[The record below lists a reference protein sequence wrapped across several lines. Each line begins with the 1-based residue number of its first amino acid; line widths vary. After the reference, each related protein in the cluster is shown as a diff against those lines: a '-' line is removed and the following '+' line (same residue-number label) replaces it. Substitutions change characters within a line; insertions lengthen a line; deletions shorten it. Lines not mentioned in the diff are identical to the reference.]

1 MDKEPTT
8 ATKQR
13 MLDAGLTLL
22 LEQGYHGVGV
32 QAVLDAA
39 QAPKGSF
46 YHHFNDKED
55 FALQV
60 VDAYMTGVH
69 AALDASLSDSSRAPL
84 DRIRGFFELVS
95 QGYEH
100 DGYLGCL
107 LGGLGQELSGASDV
121 FATKI
126 DWCLGYIAGRL
137 AEPLGE
143 ARARGDLTVAED
155 PAVLAQRLV
164 ECWEGAALHSRLLRD
179 PSPLPAMLDFY
190 FRAITRVPDD
200 G

>member
-1 MDKEPTT
+1 
-8 ATKQR
+8 

-22 LEQGYHGVGV
+22 LENGYHGVGV

-46 YHHFNDKED
+46 YHHFVDKED

-60 VDAYMTGVH
+60 IDTYMTGVH

-95 QGYEH
+95 QGYQHE
-100 DGYLGCL
+100 GYLGCL

-121 FATKI
+121 FAKKI
-126 DWCLGYIAGRL
+126 DWCLGYIASRL
-137 AEPLGE
+137 AEPLEE
-143 ARARGDLTVAED
+143 ARALGVLDADED
-155 PAVLAQRLV
+155 PLILAQRLV

-190 FRAITRVPDD
+190 FLAITRARAGARRSPPA
-200 G
+200 